1 MIALSLSRIAAVVG
15 GVALS
20 LTAGAGLA
28 AAEPDLGPMVNTTCS
43 YEQVMSAANAQDPA
57 AAAQFSGSSQSQGYL
72 RQFLGAPPDQRQ
84 QMAAMIMSVP
94 GNQQYLGL
102 MQQIFGSCNNY

>member
-1 MIALSLSRIAAVVG
+1 MTEKLFTRMAAAVG

-20 LTAGAGLA
+20 LTAGTGIA
-28 AAEPDLGPMVNTTCS
+28 AAEPDLGPIVNTTCS

-57 AAAQFSGSSQSQGYL
+57 AAAQFSGSAQSQGYL
-72 RQFLGAPPDQRQ
+72 RQFLGSPPDQRQ
-84 QMAAMIMSVP
+84 QMASMIVNTP